1 MKSMGSRAARLRLNQ
16 FLPYLITVLAARVS
30 AELATRYEKRF
41 GISIPEWRVIAHLAE
56 NKAVSVREI
65 HQRLNMDKSKVSR
78 AVERLARAG
87 LLAKRIRPDDR
98 RLLELSLTSRG
109 RRVFARIVPLAL
121 DYQNDLLRT
130 LTKRER
136 TEFEAFV
143 WRLINRSG
151 LIVKKS
157 APPHMSL
164 RRPRRSRLT

>member
-1 MKSMGSRAARLRLNQ
+1 
-16 FLPYLITVLAARVS
+16 
-30 AELATRYEKRF
+30 
-41 GISIPEWRVIAHLAE
+41 
-56 NKAVSVREI
+56 
-65 HQRLNMDKSKVSR
+65 
-78 AVERLARAG
+78 
-87 LLAKRIRPDDR
+87 
-98 RLLELSLTSRG
+98 
-109 RRVFARIVPLAL
+109 L